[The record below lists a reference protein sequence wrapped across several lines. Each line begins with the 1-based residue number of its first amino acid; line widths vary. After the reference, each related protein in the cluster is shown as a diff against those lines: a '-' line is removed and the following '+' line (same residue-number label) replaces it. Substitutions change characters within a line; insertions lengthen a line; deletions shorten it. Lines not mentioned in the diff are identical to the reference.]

1 MSELQKKIVTP
12 VPLSQV
18 TNGIDL
24 SWENGVIQRKNGQ
37 RSIQAQCEP
46 APDVSP
52 EEARLSIK
60 DAIEEIELP
69 IGYKME
75 WMGEYDMQQRAL
87 INVFNLLPL
96 AGVLIIFIL
105 VMLFNDYKKPL
116 IILLCLPIVFIG
128 IVPVLILSKQ
138 PFSFTAIVGTI
149 GMAGMLIKN
158 SIVLL
163 EEIEHLINSKIDP
176 YTAVVEATI
185 SRTRPVMMASIT
197 TILGVIP
204 LITDPMYGPL
214 AVTIMS
220 GLLVGTLITLVL
232 VPIFYAR
239 FYNIKKQ
246 VTKL

>member
-1 MSELQKKIVTP
+1 
-12 VPLSQV
+12 
-18 TNGIDL
+18 
-24 SWENGVIQRKNGQ
+24 
-37 RSIQAQCEP
+37 
-46 APDVSP
+46 
-52 EEARLSIK
+52 
-60 DAIEEIELP
+60 
-69 IGYKME
+69 
-75 WMGEYDMQQRAL
+75 
-87 INVFNLLPL
+87 
-96 AGVLIIFIL
+96 
-105 VMLFNDYKKPL
+105 
-116 IILLCLPIVFIG
+116 
-128 IVPVLILSKQ
+128 
-138 PFSFTAIVGTI
+138 
-149 GMAGMLIKN
+149 MAGMLIKN